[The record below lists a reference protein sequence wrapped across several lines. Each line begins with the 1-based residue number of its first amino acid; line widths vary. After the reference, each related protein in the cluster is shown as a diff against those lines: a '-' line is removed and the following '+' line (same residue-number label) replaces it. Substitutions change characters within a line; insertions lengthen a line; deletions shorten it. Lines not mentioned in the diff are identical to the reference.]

1 MLRKHLYPL
10 SPSDQH
16 QTQIKS
22 DLATLRNSS
31 FSLVFILNA
40 TWISLLFTIQLLTD
54 KLKDKAFLEFA
65 VGRENPTKYEPVSF
79 IYVILFLVVLLVQ
92 FAAMLVHRTITFMQ
106 LIRKTSLRSIA
117 ADGQKTEGV
126 RRRLKK
132 CLGRKKS
139 VSPGV
144 VLKSLHQ
151 A

>member
-1 MLRKHLYPL
+1 M
-10 SPSDQH
+10 
-16 QTQIKS
+16 
-22 DLATLRNSS
+22 
-31 FSLVFILNA
+31 
-40 TWISLLFTIQLLTD
+40 
-54 KLKDKAFLEFA
+54 
-65 VGRENPTKYEPVSF
+65 GREKPTKYEPVSF

-106 LIRKTSLRSIA
+106 LIRKTSLRAKA
-117 ADGQKTEGV
+117 ADGQKTGGV

-132 CLGRKKS
+132 WLGRKRS